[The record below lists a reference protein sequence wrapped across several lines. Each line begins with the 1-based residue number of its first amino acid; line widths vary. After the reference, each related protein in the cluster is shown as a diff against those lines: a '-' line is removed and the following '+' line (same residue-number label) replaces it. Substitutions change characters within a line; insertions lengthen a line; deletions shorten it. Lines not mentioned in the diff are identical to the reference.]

1 MFLTYYVESLGLP
14 STPVVFM
21 KRRLPPISFLLYA
34 ALAIFVG
41 VIVAYSAGIRFTLT
55 PSMPIG
61 LYRLVDEPLAKGA
74 MVTFCPPAWAA
85 DFALERGYLHRG
97 PCNGGTE
104 PLGKYILAVPGDTL
118 VARPEGLTLNGK
130 VIPASAI
137 HFRDRLGR
145 ELMHL
150 PFGQHVIGPDSLF
163 LFSGHHP
170 RSFDSR
176 YFGAVPRSSI
186 ISSLYPLWTTE

>member
-1 MFLTYYVESLGLP
+1 MAPRHL
-14 STPVVFM
+14 
-21 KRRLPPISFLLYA
+21 RLSPFLYA
-34 ALAIFVG
+34 AVLILIG
-41 VIVAYSAGIRFTLT
+41 VIVAYDAGIRFTLT

-61 LYRLVDEPLAKGA
+61 LYRLADEPLSKGV

-85 DFALERGYLHRG
+85 DFALGRGYLHRG
-97 PCNGGTE
+97 PCDGGTE
-104 PLGKYILAVPGDTL
+104 PLGKYILAMPGDTL
-118 VARPEGLTLNGK
+118 MARPEGIALNGK

-137 HFRDRLGR
+137 HWRDRLGR

-150 PFGQHVIGPDSLF
+150 PFGQLVVGPDSFF

-176 YFGAVPRSSI
+176 YFGPVPRGRILSAMR
-186 ISSLYPLWTTE
+186 PLWTLD